1 LTRRK
6 AQQPRKTQPLSSGL
20 LTSIAAAGVVILVG
34 LAALFLLTGRS
45 DSESRSASTPGAQT
59 SQAAVS
65 WRGITPPAYVLAA
78 SQDVQTAYR
87 FAQDRPDVMMWMACY
102 CGCGQHA
109 DHKSARNC
117 FIKESTL
124 SGELFDPHG
133 AGCAM
138 CVNIALDAK
147 ALTEQGRSLRDIRDF
162 IDGKYGSMGGG
173 TDTPLPSA

>member
-1 LTRRK
+1 LTRHK
-6 AQQPRKTQPLSSGL
+6 AQKAYSRL
-20 LTSIAAAGVVILVG
+20 LASVAAASVVVLIGLV
-34 LAALFLLTGRS
+34 AVFVLTGRS
-45 DSESRSASTPGAQT
+45 DSGSPSASDTSGQT

-78 SQDVQTAYR
+78 SQQVQTAYR

-117 FIKESTL
+117 FIKDTTA

-133 AGCAM
+133 ASCAM
-138 CVNIALDAK
+138 CVGIALDAK
-147 ALTEQGRSLRDIRDF
+147 ALTEEGRSLRDIRAF

-173 TDTPLPSA
+173 TDTPLPPV